1 MTCARRMKRGER
13 GQASVELL
21 ATLPVLLLV
30 ALVVAQVLAIGYAS
44 VLAGNA
50 AEAGALAL
58 AGGGDPR
65 SAARA
70 ALPGWSQ
77 VRARVSVTGGEV
89 TVEMHPPTL
98 LRALGRSLEVHAT
111 AAVEAP

>member
-1 MTCARRMKRGER
+1 MNSRER

-21 ATLPVLLLV
+21 ATFPLVLLI
-30 ALVVAQVLAIGYAS
+30 ALSLTQLLAVGYAS

-58 AGGGDPR
+58 AGGGDAR
-65 SAARA
+65 AAARA
-70 ALPGWSQ
+70 ALPGWS
-77 VRARVSVTGGEV
+77 RARGRVAVKGGEV
-89 TVEMHPPTL
+89 TVRLGPPTL
-98 LRALGRSLEVHAT
+98 LRALSRRLEVSAD